1 MSGTLEQSEL
11 LRQYV
16 RSLKDWIREEET
28 KAMVRTL
35 GEGPWPQGGN
45 E

>member
-1 MSGTLEQSEL
+1 MSGTLEQSAL

-28 KAMVRTL
+28 KMVPTL
-35 GEGPWPQGGN
+35 GEGAWPQGGN